1 VGASIV
7 AGTVAVAAGWSWG
20 ILLLVFFL
28 TTTAVSKLGS
38 GRKASIVD
46 PVVAKSGNRDG
57 WQVAANGGLF
67 TAAAAAS
74 LFSPSP
80 VWLAAGAGGLAAAS
94 ADTWATE
101 LGILFGKDPR
111 SMITG
116 ERVPVGTSG
125 GVTLTGWGAAV
136 GGAVLIAVGAWLVHW
151 PVPIHAVIAGGVA
164 GAAADSL
171 AGATIQE
178 RRWCDTCRAWTERR
192 VHGCGTITRHE
203 GGVGGFDND
212 AVNLLCSAVGALVT
226 LVLS

>member
-1 VGASIV
+1 M
-7 AGTVAVAAGWSWG
+7 
-20 ILLLVFFL
+20 
-28 TTTAVSKLGS
+28 LGS
-38 GRKASIVD
+38 GRKAAILE

-67 TAAAAAS
+67 TAVAAAA

-80 VWLAAGAGGLAAAS
+80 IWIAAGAGSLAAAS

-101 LGILFGKDPR
+101 LGTLFGKEPR

-116 ERVPVGTSG
+116 ERVPAGTSG
-125 GVTLTGWGAAV
+125 GVTLIGWVAAV
-136 GGAVLIAVGAWLVHW
+136 GGAALIAAGAWLVHW
-151 PVPIHAVIAGGVA
+151 PVPIHAVVAGGLA
-164 GAAADSL
+164 GAVADSL

-178 RRWCDTCRAWTERR
+178 RRWCDACSVSTERR
-192 VHGCGTITRHE
+192 VHGCGTVTRHE

-212 AVNLLCSAVGALVT
+212 AVNLLGSVVGALVT